1 MTKKKSIITKL
12 FVALVALTL
21 ISCCFLGST
30 FARYTSGGNGSAT
43 TNIALWD
50 VSLTGAGSSGAF
62 DVSLAEKLTPSVDD
76 YSDAKDRT
84 NTTGKVLVATIKY
97 NIEVA
102 GKLTITASDLSPV
115 FNRGNNQAGTAY
127 ATQLGSG
134 MSLSEGAVTGTPSQD
149 QFNKVFELKLYTGTD
164 QGGTGSQD
172 YTSGSEIT
180 MTVGSAQ
187 TLYVFAEVT
196 WTSLDTDATLSGT
209 SETLADAIDTWFG
222 ENLASLSTTL
232 TYKAVQSAQIPA
244 ASGD

>member
-62 DVSLAEKLTPSVDD
+62 DVSLAENLTPSAKE
-76 YSDAKDRT
+76 YSGTKDRT

-102 GKLTITASDLSPV
+102 GNLTITASDLTPV
-115 FNRGNNQAGTAY
+115 FNKGNNQAGTAY
-127 ATQLGSG
+127 ANALGSG
-134 MSLSEGAVTGTPSQD
+134 MSVGEGAVTGTPSRD

-172 YTSGSEIT
+172 YTSGSNIT
-180 MTVGSAQ
+180 MKVGSAQ

-196 WTSLDTDATLSGT
+196 WTSLDTEATLSGT

-232 TYKAVQSAQIPA
+232 TYKAVQSAKIPEG
-244 ASGD
+244 SGD

>member
-62 DVSLAEKLTPSVDD
+62 DVSLAEKLTPSADE

-102 GKLTITASDLSPV
+102 GTLTITASDLSPM
-115 FNRGNNQAGTAY
+115 FNDGNNQAGTAY
-127 ATQLGSG
+127 ATELGSG
-134 MSLSEGAVTGTPSQD
+134 MSVSEGAVTGTPSQD
-149 QFNKVFELKLYTGTD
+149 QFNKVFELKLYTGTNQD
-164 QGGTGSQD
+164 GTGSQD
-172 YTSGSEIT
+172 YTSGSNIT

-232 TYKAVQSAQIPA
+232 TYKAVQSAQSPE

>member
-62 DVSLAEKLTPSVDD
+62 DVSLAEKLTPSAEE
-76 YSDAKDRT
+76 YSNAKDRT

-102 GKLTITASDLSPV
+102 GNLTITASDLSPV
-115 FNRGNNQAGTAY
+115 FNTGNNQAGTAY
-127 ATQLGSG
+127 ATALGSG
-134 MSLSEGAVTGTPSQD
+134 MSVSEGAVTGTPSQV
-149 QFNKVFELKLYTGTD
+149 QFNKVFKLTLWTDDTQVYTDGDEYTN
-164 QGGTGSQD
+164 GSI
-172 YTSGSEIT
+172 IT
-180 MTVGSAQ
+180 MTVDSVQ

>member
-62 DVSLAEKLTPSVDD
+62 DVSLAENLTPSAKE

-102 GKLTITASDLSPV
+102 GNLTITASDLSPM
-115 FNRGNNQAGTAY
+115 FNDGTNQAGTAY
-127 ATQLGSG
+127 ATALGSG
-134 MSLSEGAVTGTPSQD
+134 MSVGEGAVTGTPSRD

-172 YTSGSEIT
+172 YTSGSNIT
-180 MTVGSAQ
+180 MKVGSAQ

-196 WTSLDTDATLSGT
+196 WTSLDTEATLSGT